1 MLEMSIQGVVSMQ
14 AVGGMRWAREKAECG
29 EKRTQDEL
37 RRLSRYKALMERNE
51 PQKEKEPAGR

>member
-1 MLEMSIQGVVSMQ
+1 MLEMSIQGVVSIQ
-14 AVGGMRWAREKAECG
+14 AVGGMRWPREKECG
-29 EKRTQDEL
+29 EKRTQDEP